1 MQARSKPSP
10 SSASRYLQSVSSSGS
25 LIWCE
30 RSSDNGAAPSDA
42 VSSGGLAG
50 NSAVAYYLM
59 LFTAGFAG
67 SFHCVGM
74 CGGFAC
80 ALGHDPQGNGAT
92 VLRHLL
98 YNAGRLTTY
107 CFLGGL
113 AGTLGQVICTPQ
125 GMTVSLVGGSLDVAQ
140 RILAIVAGLL
150 MIGMALQFFGLLQG
164 FHRLASGF
172 GSSTLAISLR
182 SLLTARGRAAPLAL
196 GVFNG
201 FLPCPLVYAFV
212 AQAASAAGAL
222 PGFLTMASFGLG
234 TFPAMLMMG
243 GVGLALPSAWR
254 QRGVWFAG
262 SCILLLGLI
271 TLGRGILPFAA
282 HVAHSWPG
290 GYPA

>member
-1 MQARSKPSP
+1 
-10 SSASRYLQSVSSSGS
+10 
-25 LIWCE
+25 
-30 RSSDNGAAPSDA
+30 
-42 VSSGGLAG
+42 
-50 NSAVAYYLM
+50 M
-59 LFTAGFAG
+59 LFAAGFAG

-80 ALGHDPQGNGAT
+80 ALGRDPNGHAST

-98 YNAGRLTTY
+98 YNTGRLTTY

-113 AGTLGQVICTPQ
+113 AGALGQVICTPQ
-125 GMTVSLVGGSLDVAQ
+125 GTAVPMLSGSFDAAE

-164 FHRLASGF
+164 FHRLTSGF
-172 GSSTLAISLR
+172 GSSTLAASLR
-182 SLLTARGRAAPLAL
+182 SLLTAHGHAAPLAF

-212 AQAASAAGAL
+212 AEAASTAAAL

-234 TFPAMLMMG
+234 TFPAMLMTG
-243 GVGLALPSAWR
+243 AAGQVLAPAWR
-254 QRGVWFAG
+254 RRGVWLAG
-262 SCILLLGLI
+262 SFILLLGLV
-271 TLGRGILPFAA
+271 TLARGTLPFAA
-282 HVAHSWPG
+282 HMAHGWPG

>member
-1 MQARSKPSP
+1 MT
-10 SSASRYLQSVSSSGS
+10 
-25 LIWCE
+25 
-30 RSSDNGAAPSDA
+30 
-42 VSSGGLAG
+42 
-50 NSAVAYYLM
+50 YYLV
-59 LFTAGFAG
+59 LFAAGFAG
-67 SFHCVGM
+67 SFHCIGM

-80 ALGHDPQGNGAT
+80 ALGRDPQGHGAT

-113 AGTLGQVICTPQ
+113 AGALGQVICTPQ
-125 GMTVSLVGGSLDVAQ
+125 GVTVPALSDSLAAAQ
-140 RILAIVAGLL
+140 SILAIVAGLL

-164 FHRLASGF
+164 FHRLAIGF

-182 SLLTARGRAAPLAL
+182 SLLTARGRVAPLAF

-201 FLPCPLVYAFV
+201 FLPCPLVYAFAV
-212 AQAASAAGAL
+212 EAASSAGAL

-234 TFPAMLMMG
+234 TFPAMLMIG
-243 GVGLALPSAWR
+243 GVGRVLAPAWR
-254 QRGVWFAG
+254 QRGVWLAG

-282 HVAHSWPG
+282 HFAHGWPG
-290 GYPA
+290 GHWA